1 MTLLCRDTSLFLR
14 PELAV
19 YGSYSDE
26 TGYIV
31 NMNLDLIK
39 KKYSFGKV
47 KGYMTTEAKYLFS
60 ICFLAG
66 L

>member
-1 MTLLCRDTSLFLR
+1 MILLCRETSLFLR

-19 YGSYSDE
+19 YGSHSDE

-47 KGYMTTEAKYLFS
+47 IGYMTPEAKYLFS
-60 ICFLAG
+60 ICFLTG

>member
-39 KKYSFGKV
+39 KNIPLAKL
-47 KGYMTTEAKYLFS
+47 KGT
-60 ICFLAG
+60 
-66 L
+66 